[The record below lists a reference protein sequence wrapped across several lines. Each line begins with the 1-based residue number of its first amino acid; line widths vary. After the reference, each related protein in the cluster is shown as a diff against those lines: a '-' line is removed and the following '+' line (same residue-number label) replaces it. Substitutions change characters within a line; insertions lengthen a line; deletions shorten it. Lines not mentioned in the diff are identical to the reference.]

1 MPGDAGEKTEP
12 ATPRRR
18 QEARE
23 RGQIARSTDLG
34 AALLLL
40 GGLLCLRWFAPRM
53 IAALMQVMRDNL
65 SLPEAAAGPG
75 LDVIAVLTSVGLLAL
90 AAAGPILAGLVV
102 VSLLAGFMQ
111 VGFLFTWHP
120 VQPKLDKLNPING
133 FRRLFSTRT
142 LVQAGMNVLKLALV
156 GLVAWSAIRGRRDE
170 IMLALGVGGW
180 QQLVVYSRVLYDV
193 GLQLAVV
200 LLLIA
205 LLDYAWHRYKH
216 ERDLRMTREEVKEEL
231 RRMEGDPVIKQRRRR
246 MQFAAALQRIRS
258 AVPTADV
265 VVTNPTE
272 YAVAIKYDPDQ
283 MAAPRVVA
291 KGRNFMARKIREIA
305 IAHQVP
311 IVERPPLAQALFRLV
326 EVGQEVPEQLYRA
339 VAEILAYVY
348 ELSGRVPK
356 RRSASAA

>member
-1 MPGDAGEKTEP
+1 MPGDAGDKTEP

-23 RGQIARSTDLG
+23 RGQIAHSTDLT

-53 IAALMQVMRDNL
+53 IAALIEVMRQNL
-65 SLPEAAAGPG
+65 ALPDDSAGG
-75 LDVIAVLTSVGLLAL
+75 RLDVVAILTSVGLFTLTAV
-90 AAAGPILAGLVV
+90 GPIMVGLVV
-102 VSLLAGFMQ
+102 VSLMAGFLQ
-111 VGFLFTWHP
+111 VGFLFTLHP

-133 FRRLFSTRT
+133 LKRLFSTRT

-156 GLVAWSAIRGRRDE
+156 GLVAWSAIRSRRDE
-170 IMLALGVGGW
+170 IMLAMGVGGW
-180 QQLVVYSRVLYDV
+180 HQLVVHSQVLYDV
-193 GLQLAVV
+193 GLRLAIV

-205 LLDYAWHRYKH
+205 LMDYFWHRYKH
-216 ERDLRMTREEVKEEL
+216 ERDLRMTKEEVKEEM
-231 RRMEGDPVIKQRRRR
+231 RRMEGDPIIKQRRRR
-246 MQFAAALQRIRS
+246 MQFAAAIQRIRS

-272 YAVAIKYDPDQ
+272 YAVAIKYDADQ

-291 KGRNFMARKIREIA
+291 KGRNLLARKIREIA
-305 IAHQVP
+305 IANHVP

-326 EVGQEVPEQLYRA
+326 EVGQEVPEHLYRA